1 MSAVQTGADA
11 VRAYLTG
18 AASDGGVQRDP
29 ALSLGGYRSRERVYS
44 CTYRRVNP
52 IHNLVVEFVSGG
64 NPMGLGLLQAYRS
77 GGVDYLRWAP
87 AGVSLE
93 NPAIQSVAIAA
104 GETQLIKAVL
114 PGHYLIVR
122 RPTSDAIPSGTETIQ
137 IMPTLNNVIGMDN
150 IIYPTPWQY
159 RAIMLRNEGSQALNN
174 VGVSNPDYVG
184 GSPVRYDNHIEI
196 RWAAPDENGA
206 IPALTDAWTDPGLG
220 SWYKLGLSSRQIAA
234 SLAPGESI
242 GLYIRTGPLTYG
254 KYYPTKNATAFGD
267 HVRLGNMTRTLGL
280 HWDFTLQT
288 KLVGVQRIG
297 NEALHDYLVFVGID
311 EEPSI
316 LQVDY
321 KTGWPDAEFDEEDLP
336 YTLTGVFQLGKTHY
350 IRVVRQNVYGVR
362 DAIGQLI
369 TVPVSAEGE
378 LDKVPPNGPSL
389 VQVTPVGE
397 GKFEVIASYDPQ
409 REGETKEDQLA
420 YAATRWAVY
429 TAVGEDPDPDVV
441 VPVTEDMRS
450 GLGPRLLE
458 YTTATGCL
466 EGAEVH
472 VLVRTQ
478 RNDGSDTAPYWVES
492 TNTDVYTAEA
502 VWFGPHR
509 VKGGLAF
516 GDVLG
521 VYQQPVSVSE
531 TVFIDQ
537 AKNIYWEVLDGE
549 TRLWADTVLVWNLRW
564 IGTGDNDGLY
574 TTLAFQEAAISGSQ
588 SAAVEVG
595 TWDAGAKELHFAVA
609 GTRLMTVDVVAGTL
623 KCSALSDHL
632 EVNNTYADEPL
643 WQKVAAT
650 CLQVYAEHL
659 EQYRTGASLDAD
671 GVLRLGVPW
680 RQKLTQ
686 EECL

>member
-1 MSAVQTGADA
+1 MSAVKTGADA

-52 IHNLVVEFVSGG
+52 IRNLVVEFVSGG
-64 NPMGLGLLQAYRS
+64 NPIGLGLLQAYRS

-104 GETQLIKAVL
+104 GETKLIKAVL

-159 RAIMLRNEGSQALNN
+159 RAIMLRNEGSQTVNN
-174 VGVSNPDYVG
+174 VGVSNPEYVG
-184 GSPVRYDNHIEI
+184 GTPVQYNNHIEI
-196 RWAAPDENGA
+196 QWATPDGNGA

-220 SWYKLGLSSRQIAA
+220 SWYGLGASARQIAT
-234 SLAPGESI
+234 SLAPGESV
-242 GLYIRTGPLTYG
+242 GLYIRTGPLTFE
-254 KYYPTKNATAFGD
+254 KYYPTKNATTWGD

-350 IRVVRQNVYGVR
+350 IRVVKQNVYGVR

-369 TVPVSAEGE
+369 TVPVSDDGE
-378 LDKVPPNGPSL
+378 LDSEPPQGPSL